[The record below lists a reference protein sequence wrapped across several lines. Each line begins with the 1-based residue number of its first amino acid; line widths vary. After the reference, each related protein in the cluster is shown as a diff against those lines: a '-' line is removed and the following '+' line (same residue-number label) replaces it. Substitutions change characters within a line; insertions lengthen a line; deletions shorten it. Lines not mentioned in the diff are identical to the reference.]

1 MPTIDLGE
9 ARRLTS
15 EAEQKYG
22 LPAGTLFKQTGIESN
37 FDATA
42 VSRKGAAG
50 YLQWMPAT
58 AKSYNVKIG
67 DYASEVDGAG
77 RYMRDNLV
85 KYNGNLDLALAD
97 YNGGPKAA
105 MALAKGKPWSETSGY
120 LAKFHGDGNYTAPS
134 KQFTTSSSAPLSVSP
149 SASELSRDADQ
160 QRAEY
165 GGMWN
170 NIANLPSAVATGF
183 KIDNSVYNFFQDRGL
198 SSTDPNFR
206 WTDENTKHYLNGVPE
221 RHWDYILQS
230 KSDQEAQLR
239 RGRMMDSL
247 EKEQQLARMG
257 VAGVGGRLVGSL
269 VDLPTLIAFVP
280 GLGGEGLLSTTSRL
294 ANAARMG
301 VFNAGFNVAADA
313 VAGQYKPTF
322 TTDSLYL
329 SAAMGLGLGAAV
341 GGALNPA
348 KIAASRLAAE
358 QAALAKFGQR
368 EATAAQRS
376 ELIDLAGGEHAI
388 NRQHLDEHL
397 PNTNV
402 DSKVATGGAEPVVDP
417 TVQKIRDEVI
427 ARDQQLRDR
436 MDQLVS
442 GEGAAQRSSRQS
454 ELAQK
459 LHDEQA
465 ARDAQAAKDAQTGSK
480 AGDIA
485 PDQGKATGGNIPE
498 YEFTNMGRKAVKG
511 YGDQST
517 KKMISDLK
525 GSKDDLIAGLA
536 SRLES
541 QIAGMDDIKIV
552 TRGPKHR
559 SYYDPVNHE
568 IHLAKG
574 ADDWVKLHEIAHAV
588 TANKIRY
595 GRQNPNTV
603 HGQLTKEL
611 EQVYQEVKQA
621 SYSQRFTHPH
631 TKYYLKNIDEFVAG
645 IFSGRQSA
653 TEFLNFLKSVKVADD
668 SGHSFLSKAVDIIR
682 KLLGMDS
689 QETNALTKALGITD
703 KLIDTPLNVKATWIQ
718 PKTFTRTKVEYR
730 MEPLHSPVDEATV
743 EAANRAEIPTV
754 FGWGLGLEN
763 RLGGGKSP
771 SAVRDLASKLFGT
784 TIGYKD
790 HSVVKANAWDDTTKW
805 AESWAVEMRKGTYPQ
820 FEKWFSQQGR
830 KWHEKGQA
838 FEEFGSQV
846 SNYIRGF
853 EGDFPPEVVKA
864 GDQMRATLNKAREYI
879 NNPLLDEGMV
889 KRGLTE
895 TEIRDPKTGEVKIVG
910 TLERNDNYLPRKH
923 DINKWNDMAVAFGR
937 EAVEGWWAR
946 AYQSGREGI
955 SDEAAA
961 KWAKWYVRTVEEA
974 HANRSQDLLEDL
986 MRGTDKEGLKHS
998 LMVNGGYTEHEA
1010 QNIIAEM
1017 FPTKESGAGRMASLK
1032 HRNTINETYTESWT
1046 RSDGSKVDVSL
1057 NDFIHT
1063 NAFDVVE
1070 PYLRRTAGSVSLA
1083 KHLDIYKA
1091 NQIDN
1096 TILDATTNHLGEEF
1110 KHPSE
1115 LAKFRK
1121 DLKFAFDRIQ
1131 GIPQEEFTTLNK
1143 SLEMWRNFNIIRL
1156 MGGAVWNQATEL
1168 SQIVGSMGWKTTLAA
1183 VPELRALRRD
1193 IQTGKAPNDILD
1205 HLENT
1210 IGGVGSEYVARMEF
1224 GLKDDWVR
1232 NKGDTKFNRVLDK
1245 VDTAQSKLAKGVL
1258 DYTGMTPMMIQQKR
1272 VHAVALVNHFV
1283 HTANGKPSTFLTKDR
1298 LAWMGMSEG
1307 DYAKVLENIKKFT
1320 TPTKGEYG
1328 ASFKMDF
1335 NGWTKED
1342 PRSYSQFMTAIHRE
1356 SRRVVQE
1363 NDLGSMIPL
1372 MGSTLG
1378 KTVFQFMNFSM
1389 HGWNKSLQ
1397 FAMNHRDWSTL
1408 STVLHGSLFASLAY
1422 MGRTMMSA
1430 QGMDETKK
1438 REFLDKRMSSSQ
1450 IVLNSFGRI
1459 SQASLLPVAF
1469 DTVSPMPLFQGMRT
1483 TSDLSS
1489 MASNP
1494 TYQAL
1499 NGLISMKKLI
1509 RNGASDQYQTTEKDV
1524 RTWGKLLPLNNV
1536 YPISTF
1542 INSLASD
1549 YPRNEKQD

>member
-1 MPTIDLGE
+1 MATIDLGE
-9 ARRLTS
+9 ARRITS
-15 EAEQKYG
+15 EIEDKYS
-22 LPAGTLFKQTGIESN
+22 LPAGTLFKQGKIESGFN
-37 FDATA
+37 ANA
-42 VSRKGAAG
+42 VSPKGARS
-50 YLQWMPAT
+50 YFQFMPET
-58 AKSYNVKIG
+58 AKTYGVKIG
-67 DYASEVDGAG
+67 DFASEADGAG

-105 MALAKGKPWSETSGY
+105 MALAKGKPWAETSGY
-120 LAKFHGDGNYTAPS
+120 LAKFHGDSSYVSPS
-134 KQFTTSSSAPLSVSP
+134 KQFTTASSAPLTASP

-183 KIDNSVYNFFQDRGL
+183 KIDNSVYNFFQERGL

-206 WTDENTKHYLNGVPE
+206 WNDQNSKHYLNGVPE

-239 RGRMMDSL
+239 RARMMDSL

-257 VAGVGGRLVGSL
+257 VAGFGGRLVGSL
-269 VDLPTLIAFVP
+269 VDLPTLVAFVP
-280 GLGGEGLLSTTSRL
+280 GMGGEGLLSATSRV
-294 ANAARMG
+294 ANAARLG
-301 VFNAGFNVAADA
+301 IFNAGFNVAADA

-329 SAAMGLGLGAAV
+329 SAAMGLGLGATI

-368 EATAAQRS
+368 ETTKAQRG
-376 ELIDLAGGEHAI
+376 ELVDLAGGEHAI
-388 NRQHLDEHL
+388 NRQKLDEHL
-397 PNTNV
+397 PDTNV
-402 DSKVATGGAEPVVDP
+402 DAKVAAGDAEPVVDP
-417 TVQKIRDEVI
+417 TVQKIRDEMV
-427 ARDQQLRDR
+427 AHDQQLRDR

-442 GEGAAQRSSRQS
+442 GEGGAERSARQS

-459 LHDEQA
+459 LRDEQA
-465 ARDAQAAKDAQTGSK
+465 VRDTK
-480 AGDIA
+480 AGEVI
-485 PDQGKATGGNIPE
+485 PPEGKAAGNVPE
-498 YEFTNMGRKAVKG
+498 YEFTSLGRKAVKG
-511 YGDQST
+511 YGDLST
-517 KKMISDLK
+517 KKMVTELK

-536 SRLES
+536 TRLES

-595 GRQNPNTV
+595 GRKNPDTV

-611 EQVYQEVKQA
+611 MGVYGEVKQA
-621 SYSQRFTHPH
+621 AAGKQFKDKHFTN
-631 TKYYLKNIDEFVAG
+631 YYLKNIDEFVAG
-645 IFSGRQSA
+645 IFSGRKGAS
-653 TEFLNFLKSVKVADD
+653 EFLDFLKSVKVADD

-689 QETNALTKALGITD
+689 RETNALTKALGITD
-703 KLIDTPLNVKATWIQ
+703 KLIDTPLSVKSTWIQ
-718 PKTFTRTKVEYR
+718 PKTYTRTKVEYL
-730 MEPLHSPVDEATV
+730 MAPEGSAVDHATV

-763 RLGGGKSP
+763 RLGGEKAP
-771 SAVRDLASKLFGT
+771 SAVRSLASKLFGT

-790 HSVVKANAWDDTTKW
+790 HAVVRANAWDDTTKW
-805 AESWAVEMRKGTYPQ
+805 AESWAVEMRKGTYPH
-820 FEKWFSQQGR
+820 FEKWFSQQDR
-830 KWHEKGQA
+830 KWHEKGEA

-853 EGDFPPEVVKA
+853 EGDFAPEVVKA
-864 GDQMRATLNKAREYI
+864 GEQMRATLNKAREYI

-895 TEIRDPKTGEVKIVG
+895 VEVRDPKTGDVKLVG
-910 TLERNDNYLPRKH
+910 KLERNDNYLPRKH
-923 DINKWNDMAVAFGR
+923 DINKWNDMTVSFGR

-955 SDEAAA
+955 TDEAAA
-961 KWAKWYVRTVEEA
+961 RWAKWYVRTVEEA
-974 HANRSQDLLEDL
+974 HANRSQDLLEDI
-986 MRGTDKEGLKHS
+986 MRGTDKDALKHS
-998 LMVNGGYTEHEA
+998 LMANGGFSEHEA
-1010 QNIIAEM
+1010 RNIIAEM
-1017 FPTKESGAGRMASLK
+1017 FPTRESDAGRMASLK

-1070 PYLRRTAGSVSLA
+1070 PYLRRTAGSVALA
-1083 KHLDIYKA
+1083 KHLDVYKA
-1091 NQIDN
+1091 GQIDEAV
-1096 TILDATTNHLGEEF
+1096 IAATTNRLGEEF

-1143 SLEMWRNFNIIRL
+1143 SMEMWRNFNVIRL

-1168 SQIVGSMGWKTTLAA
+1168 SQIIGSMGWKTTLAA

-1224 GLKDDWVR
+1224 GAKDDWVR
-1232 NKGDTKFNRVLDK
+1232 NKGDTKFNRFLDS
-1245 VDTAQSKLAKGVL
+1245 VDTGQRKLAKGVL

-1283 HTANGKPSTFLTKDR
+1283 HAANGKASSFLTKDR
-1298 LAWMGMSEG
+1298 LAWMGMGEG

-1320 TPTKGEYG
+1320 TPQKGEFG
-1328 ASFKMDF
+1328 SSFKMDF
-1335 NGWTKED
+1335 DGWVKAD
-1342 PRSYSQFMTAIHRE
+1342 PKSYSQFMTAIHRE

-1389 HGWNKSLQ
+1389 HGWNKSLM

-1422 MGRTMMSA
+1422 MGRTVLGA
-1430 QGMDETKK
+1430 QGMAEDK
-1438 REFLDKRMSSSQ
+1438 RREYLDKRMSAGQ
-1450 IVLNSFGRI
+1450 IVANSFGRI
-1459 SQASLLPVAF
+1459 SQVSLLPVAF

-1494 TYQAL
+1494 TYQAI

-1509 RNGASDQYQTTEKDV
+1509 RNGASSEYQTTEKDI
-1524 RTWGKLLPLNNV
+1524 RQWGKLLPLNNV
-1536 YPISTF
+1536 YPMSSF
-1542 INSLASD
+1542 INSLAND
-1549 YPRNEKQD
+1549 YPHSEKQD